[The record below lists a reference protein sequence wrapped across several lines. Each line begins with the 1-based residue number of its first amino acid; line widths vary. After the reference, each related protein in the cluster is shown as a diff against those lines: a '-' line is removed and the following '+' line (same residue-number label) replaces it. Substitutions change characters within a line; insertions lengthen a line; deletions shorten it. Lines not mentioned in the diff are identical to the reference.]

1 VKENLMTKGNPI
13 VMAAVAAAFATTG
26 LHALAD
32 GTQSSTKQQAAA
44 DGQGTSGASASAQS
58 GNGAQ
63 GTAGNKGTQRAAAN
77 QKPAAAI
84 VLVPIAIATTE
95 TFGDGCWVRLYDDQ
109 NFTGNEL
116 SLIGPM
122 DMANMRTA
130 FGRDWSGE
138 FDSVAVGPKATVM
151 VYDNENY
158 GQRVAKF
165 QPNQRIRDLDEK
177 MGFFEDIRSLKIAC
191 AGGGATAQKDKQQG
205 AASGA
210 PAAGGSPQQSGTSG
224 KTGSDSR

>member
-1 VKENLMTKGNPI
+1 MTKGNPF
-13 VMAAVAAAFATTG
+13 VMAAVAAALATTG

-32 GTQSSTKQQAAA
+32 DAKSSAKQAAA
-44 DGQGTSGASASAQS
+44 GDQGKNGGSASASS

-63 GTAGNKGTQRAAAN
+63 GAAGKKGAQRAGAD
-77 QKPAAAI
+77 QKPTAAI

-95 TFGDGCWVRLYDDQ
+95 TFGDGCWVRLYDSQ

-116 SLIGPM
+116 SLVGPM
-122 DMANMRTA
+122 DMPNMRTA

-138 FDSVAVGPKATVM
+138 FDSVAVGPKATVT

-177 MGFFEDIRSLKIAC
+177 MGFFEDIRSVKIAC
-191 AGGGATAQKDKQQG
+191 AGGGPTAQKDKQKG
-205 AASGA
+205 TTAGS
-210 PAAGGSPQQSGTSG
+210 PAAGGTPQQQSGT
-224 KTGSDSR
+224 TGSSESKTR